1 MTKFNTDECANTPR
15 SAGEASIG
23 IRPPTTAAAPRG
35 LVPRGSLEW
44 WLLLLVF
51 LLIATTYMLGAAAA
65 MYAFS
70 SLKAQDRINQYYGVV
85 TGLDSLRTNL
95 EAAES
100 HHRGYLLTGSSL
112 QQRLFL
118 HDIARSRI
126 TLQTMRHMMAGMPP
140 PAGTFVAVDQQ
151 ARLKIASLLADT
163 PPAQPDVR
171 QGLPPAAHQAAAP
184 DLTPEHWRNAIDRL
198 RGVYISKTD
207 HERARARGRFIY
219 TAIFVTAFA
228 AFLTVLVGHGYIRM
242 IRSVRQTRRLT
253 IRLEHEAT
261 HDALTGLP
269 NRAFFLEWVERH
281 LAQVRREGSRAA
293 VLFLD
298 LDGFKQVNDQLGHRA
313 GDDLLMAAT
322 ARLQLVVRDGDFVA
336 RLGGDEFAVL
346 VPSIDDP
353 DALAA
358 LVARIIEEFKQPLLP
373 KIREAPSVSVS
384 IGYSVYPDDGRTP
397 AELLATADAAMY
409 QDKQS
414 RRTAAAAAARHSPR

>member
-1 MTKFNTDECANTPR
+1 MAESNSDQCEKATR
-15 SAGEASIG
+15 SGAVASESS
-23 IRPPTTAAAPRG
+23 RLPTATTAPTG

-44 WLLLLVF
+44 WLLLLVL
-51 LLIATTYMLGAAAA
+51 LLIATTYMLGTAAA

-95 EAAES
+95 EAAEA

-118 HDIARSRI
+118 HDLARAKV
-126 TLQTMRHMMAGMPP
+126 TLRAMRHMMAGMPP

-151 ARLKIASLLADT
+151 ARLKIVSLLAD
-163 PPAQPDVR
+163 QPTSQPNVTR
-171 QGLPPAAHQAAAP
+171 SFQFATHKAAASSP
-184 DLTPEHWRNAIDRL
+184 PPEQWRNAIDRL

-219 TAIFVTAFA
+219 TAIFVMAFA

-298 LDGFKQVNDQLGHRA
+298 LDGFKQVNDQLGHRT
-313 GDDLLMAAT
+313 GDDLLIAAA
-322 ARLQLVVRDGDFVA
+322 ARLQLILRDGDFVA

-346 VPSIDDP
+346 LPSLDDP
-353 DALAA
+353 EALST
-358 LVARIIEEFKQPLLP
+358 LVARIMEEFKQPLLP
-373 KIREAPSVSVS
+373 KIREAPGVSVSV
-384 IGYSVYPDDGRTP
+384 GYSVYPDDGRTP

-414 RRTAAAAAARHSPR
+414 RRSAATVARHTPR

>member
-1 MTKFNTDECANTPR
+1 MTTSKSDQCANTPR
-15 SAGEASIG
+15 SRGFAPGGSKL
-23 IRPPTTAAAPRG
+23 PAAATSSTG

-44 WLLLLVF
+44 WLLLLVL
-51 LLIATTYMLGAAAA
+51 LLIATTYLLGTAAA

-95 EAAES
+95 EAAEA

-118 HDIARSRI
+118 HDLTRAQI
-126 TLQTMRHMMAGMPP
+126 TLKSMQLMMAGMPP

-151 ARLKIASLLADT
+151 ARLKIVSLLADRPT
-163 PPAQPDVR
+163 SHPNVNRNFQLATHKATASSVSGED
-171 QGLPPAAHQAAAP
+171 
-184 DLTPEHWRNAIDRL
+184 WRNAIDRL

-219 TAIFVTAFA
+219 TAIFVMAFA

-313 GDDLLMAAT
+313 GDDLLIAAA
-322 ARLQLVVRDGDFVA
+322 ARLQLIVRDGDFVA

-346 VPSIDDP
+346 LPSIDDP
-353 DALAA
+353 DALAT

-384 IGYSVYPDDGRTP
+384 VGYSVYPDDGRTP
-397 AELLATADAAMY
+397 TELLATADAAMY

-414 RRTAAAAAARHSPR
+414 RRSAATVARHTPH